1 MPGWMHV
8 RLLDR
13 LAAYRH
19 RPDWSDRVQVL
30 LWLLGWSIP
39 IGVLLISG
47 LFLAALASTGGLVPW
62 LRSGA
67 FAVASLL
74 ALLYVLG
81 WAVVG
86 SWFVSEAYRTW
97 QAGSRHGKYWSMG
110 IGAYLV
116 FSLLPFLAFGSD
128 DAVRTGVAAVRASLG
143 FMLLILAVVTPLPE
157 ELTEPP
163 ASA

>member
-1 MPGWMHV
+1 M

-19 RPDWSDRVQVL
+19 PPDWSDRVQVL

-39 IGVLLISG
+39 VGVLLIVG
-47 LFLAALASTGGLVPW
+47 LFLAALASTGGLLPW
-62 LRSGA
+62 LRSGIVA
-67 FAVASLL
+67 AASLL

-81 WAVVG
+81 WALVG
-86 SWFVSEAYRTW
+86 SWFVSSAYHTW
-97 QAGSRHGKYWSMG
+97 RAGSRHGKYWSMG

-128 DAVRTGVAAVRASLG
+128 DAVRTGVAAVRAALG

-157 ELTEPP
+157 TGPEPP
-163 ASA
+163 AAA

>member
-1 MPGWMHV
+1 M

-19 RPDWSDRVQVL
+19 APEWSDRVQVL
-30 LWLLGWSIP
+30 LWLLGWSVP
-39 IGVLLISG
+39 VGVLLIFG

-62 LRSGA
+62 FRSGA

-97 QAGSRHGKYWSMG
+97 RAGSRNGKYWSMG

-116 FSLLPFLAFGSD
+116 FSLLPLLAFGSD
-128 DAVRTGVAAVRASLG
+128 DDVRTGVAAVRASLG

-157 ELTEPP
+157 AGAESPTG
-163 ASA
+163 A